1 MTYRR
6 FDEPNSAISVC
17 SSKSCQAI
25 NSPGAQAC
33 WKCKE
38 PFILR
43 VAEDLEKP
51 AQESIRAKH
60 EKV

>member
-17 SSKSCQAI
+17 SFKSCQAI

-38 PFILR
+38 PFIVR

-51 AQESIRAKH
+51 A
-60 EKV
+60 